1 MSTTAEKTSPEK
13 PAKKPSTRLAQ
24 KMLPDV
30 DPNSALLPPDKW
42 IIKTVYDT
50 FKTHKGIRGTVLKIA
65 GLGLLG
71 VAAVGAGIVGA
82 FLAPAAL
89 PAAGFVAAGLG
100 TAALSGFIAK
110 KEGEKLQTKFMPD
123 IAEIVKNKYLE
134 LKMNEL
140 KKAWQDNARKKKQER
155 EAAKIAAE
163 QKAAAEKLAREKT
176 AEAEAKQAAE
186 KPAAPEVKETP
197 VKVETKPAPPPE
209 KKAEAPKEEP
219 KGFAKRFLRGAM
231 KKAQDFGA
239 EVKEEVQKQQAEK
252 QARNDNAPQSNSDK
266 KSAPPQP

>member
-1 MSTTAEKTSPEK
+1 MSTTAEKTSTEK
-13 PAKKPSTRLAQ
+13 PVKKPSTRLAQ

-42 IIKTVYDT
+42 VLKTVYDT
-50 FKTHKGIRGTVLKIA
+50 FKTHQGIRRTVLKMA
-65 GLGLLG
+65 GLTAFGL
-71 VAAVGAGIVGA
+71 AAIGAGIVGA
-82 FLAPAAL
+82 VLAPAAL

-100 TAALSGFIAK
+100 VSVISGLVAK
-110 KEGEKLQTKFMPD
+110 KEGEKLKTKYMPD

-155 EAAKIAAE
+155 EAAKAAAA
-163 QKAAAEKLAREKT
+163 QKAEAEKLAREKA

-186 KPAAPEVKETP
+186 KPATPEVKEP
-197 VKVETKPAPPPE
+197 V
-209 KKAEAPKEEP
+209 KAEAKPAKTKVEKPKAPEEEP
-219 KGFAKRFLRGAM
+219 KGFAKRFLRGAL

-239 EVKEEVQKQQAEK
+239 EVQEEIKKQQAEK
-252 QARNDNAPQSNSDK
+252 EARNDNKPQGNSDK